1 MSLLPVFDGVQR
13 EPKSGGKLRLAE
25 FQAPAN
31 LGHINT
37 GNGMPAAGNAVGATF
52 FLGSK
57 ASRNFIR
64 SRRPPWCRIW
74 CGSEGTDRSSL
85 AIPSF
90 EMNLDGI
97 RVLLVED
104 NPGDARLFTELVRD
118 TGAGQWNLVQ
128 VDRLSTALDR
138 LSHEAFDVVLLDL
151 SLPDAEGIETLVRAH
166 AHSPKTPIVVLTG
179 HDDEALAVRA
189 VRAGAQDYLVK
200 GRMDGDL
207 LVRSIRYASERGR
220 AIQALERRE
229 EHYRSLIENSMDLI
243 SILNLDG
250 TIRYASPSHERLLG
264 YHLDELVGRN
274 VLSFVNPDDRARVET
289 TMVNGNSGRPV
300 ECRIRH
306 RDGSWRVLESFS
318 RDLSHIAGVNG
329 MVVNARDITERKRLE
344 EQLHHSQRLEAVGRL
359 AGGVAHDFNNLL
371 MVITGYSHMLLDAM
385 HPGDPARQ
393 DLEQV
398 VKASERA
405 TDLTRQLLAF
415 SRRQGVRASLVN
427 LNVLVE
433 EMDRMLRRVLGEDIE
448 LIVKL
453 APELKNVRA
462 DPGQIEQVILN
473 IVVNAKDAMPGGGQ
487 LRIETRNAGLPRRD
501 CVTLS
506 ISDTGIGMDPQVL
519 SRVFE
524 PFFTTKE
531 HGTGLGLATS
541 YGIIK
546 ENGGDLRVDSTPAKG
561 TTFDIELPVAY
572 QTPEDL
578 ELPNEKRSPR
588 GTETI
593 LLVEDED
600 PVRRVVETMLKRHG
614 YQVLSSASSNEAIAA
629 AERHRGVI
637 HLLITDMVM
646 PGMSGRKMAE
656 CLVARRPDMKVLYVS
671 GYGDA
676 SAESDAHFLQ
686 KPFSTDELATKIRD
700 MLK

>member
-1 MSLLPVFDGVQR
+1 
-13 EPKSGGKLRLAE
+13 
-25 FQAPAN
+25 
-31 LGHINT
+31 
-37 GNGMPAAGNAVGATF
+37 
-52 FLGSK
+52 
-57 ASRNFIR
+57 
-64 SRRPPWCRIW
+64 
-74 CGSEGTDRSSL
+74 
-85 AIPSF
+85 
-90 EMNLDGI
+90 MNLDGI

-104 NPGDARLFTELVRD
+104 NPGDARLLTELVRD
-118 TGAGQWNLVQ
+118 TGAGQWKLVH

-138 LSHEAFDVVLLDL
+138 LSREPFDVMLLDL
-151 SLPDAEGIETLVRAH
+151 SLPDADGLDTLIRAH
-166 AHSPKTPIVVLTG
+166 GEAPRIPIVVLTG

-220 AIQALERRE
+220 AIEALERRE

-264 YHLDELVGRN
+264 YPLDELVGKN
-274 VLSFVNPDDRARVET
+274 VLSFVHSDDKDGVQTALL
-289 TMVNGNSGRPV
+289 NGNSGQPL

-306 RDGSWRVLESFS
+306 ADGSWRMLESFS
-318 RDLSHIAGVNG
+318 RDLSQVAGVNG

-385 HPGDPARQ
+385 HPSDPARQ

-427 LNVLVE
+427 LNVLVQ

-448 LIVKL
+448 LIVRL
-453 APELKNVRA
+453 APELKTVRA

-473 IVVNAKDAMPGGGQ
+473 MVVNARDAMPSGGQ
-487 LRIETRNAGLPRRD
+487 LRIETRNAGQPSRD
-501 CVTLS
+501 CVTIS
-506 ISDTGIGMDPQVL
+506 ISDTGMGMDSQVL

-541 YGIIK
+541 YGIIQ
-546 ENGGDLRVDSTPAKG
+546 ENGGDLRVASMPAKG
-561 TTFDIELPVAY
+561 TTFHIELPVTEA
-572 QTPEDL
+572 TLEDR
-578 ELPNEKRSPR
+578 ELPDATRAPR

-600 PVRRVVETMLKRHG
+600 PVRRVLETMLKRHG
-614 YQVLSSASSNEAIAA
+614 YQVLASASSKDALAA
-629 AERHRGVI
+629 AEQHRGEI
-637 HLLITDMVM
+637 HLLITDIML

-656 CLVARRPDMKVLYVS
+656 CLNVRRPDMKVLYVS

-676 SAESDAHFLQ
+676 QDENDDARFLQ
-686 KPFSTDELATKIRD
+686 KPFSTEELATKIREI
-700 MLK
+700 LK

>member
-1 MSLLPVFDGVQR
+1 
-13 EPKSGGKLRLAE
+13 
-25 FQAPAN
+25 
-31 LGHINT
+31 
-37 GNGMPAAGNAVGATF
+37 
-52 FLGSK
+52 
-57 ASRNFIR
+57 
-64 SRRPPWCRIW
+64 
-74 CGSEGTDRSSL
+74 
-85 AIPSF
+85 
-90 EMNLDGI
+90 MNLDGI

-104 NPGDARLFTELVRD
+104 NPGDARLFTELLR
-118 TGAGQWNLVQ
+118 GAGASHLRLVQ
-128 VDRLSTALDR
+128 VDRLADAIDS
-138 LSHEAFDVVLLDL
+138 LSRDSFDVMLLDL
-151 SLPDAEGIETLVRAH
+151 SLPDADGLETLVRAH
-166 AHSPKTPIVVLTG
+166 AQAPKIPIVVLTG

-200 GRMDGDL
+200 GHVDGEL

-220 AIQALERRE
+220 ALEALERRE
-229 EHYRSLIENSMDLI
+229 EHYRSLIEHSLDLI

-264 YHLDELVGRN
+264 HQLDELVGRN
-274 VLSFVNPDDRARVET
+274 VLSFVHPDDKARVEAAL
-289 TMVNGNSGRPV
+289 VQGNNGRPV
-300 ECRIRH
+300 ECRVH
-306 RDGSWRVLESFS
+306 HSDGSWRVLESFS
-318 RDLSHIAGVNG
+318 RDLSHVAGVNG

-344 EQLHHSQRLEAVGRL
+344 EQLHHAQRLEAVGRL

-385 HPGDPARQ
+385 HPSDPARL

-415 SRRQGVRASLVN
+415 SRRQGVRASLVD
-427 LNVLVE
+427 LNALVR
-433 EMDRMLRRVLGEDIE
+433 EMDRMLRRILGEDIE
-448 LIVKL
+448 LTTIL
-453 APELKNVRA
+453 APQLSAVRA

-473 IVVNAKDAMPGGGQ
+473 MVVNARDAMPGGGK
-487 LRIETRNAGLPRRD
+487 LLIETRNAGTAERD

-506 ISDTGIGMDPQVL
+506 VCDTGIGMDARVL
-519 SRVFE
+519 SRIFE

-546 ENGGDLRVDSTPAKG
+546 ENGGDFRVESAPGKG
-561 TTFDIELPVAY
+561 TTFRIELPVAA
-572 QTPEDL
+572 QTADHLEAPSVKDL
-578 ELPNEKRSPR
+578 AN

-600 PVRRVVETMLKRHG
+600 GVRRVVETMLTRHG
-614 YQVLSSASSNEAIAA
+614 YNVLASGSSKDALAA
-629 AERHRGVI
+629 AGQHAGVI

-656 CLVARRPDMKVLYVS
+656 CLVESRPNMKVLYVS

-676 SAESDAHFLQ
+676 SVSQSDAHFLQ
-686 KPFSTDELATKIRD
+686 KPFSTEELTTKVRE

>member
-1 MSLLPVFDGVQR
+1 
-13 EPKSGGKLRLAE
+13 
-25 FQAPAN
+25 
-31 LGHINT
+31 
-37 GNGMPAAGNAVGATF
+37 
-52 FLGSK
+52 
-57 ASRNFIR
+57 
-64 SRRPPWCRIW
+64 
-74 CGSEGTDRSSL
+74 
-85 AIPSF
+85 
-90 EMNLDGI
+90 MNLDGI

-118 TGAGQWNLVQ
+118 TGAGLWKMVH

-138 LSHEAFDVVLLDL
+138 LSREPFDVMLLDL
-151 SLPDAEGIETLVRAH
+151 SLPDAEGLDTLIRAH
-166 AHSPKTPIVVLTG
+166 AEAPKIPIVVLTG

-220 AIQALERRE
+220 TIEALERRE

-250 TIRYASPSHERLLG
+250 TIRYVSPSHERMLG
-264 YHLDELVGRN
+264 YPLDELVGRN
-274 VLSFVNPDDRARVET
+274 VLSFVHAQDKARIQAALVG
-289 TMVNGNSGRPV
+289 GNNGRPV
-300 ECRIRH
+300 ECRVRH
-306 RDGSWRVLESFS
+306 FDGSWRMLESFS
-318 RDLSHIAGVNG
+318 RDLTHVAGVNG

-371 MVITGYSHMLLDAM
+371 MVITGYSHMLLDGM
-385 HPGDPARQ
+385 HAADPARQ

-427 LNVLVE
+427 LNALVN
-433 EMDRMLRRVLGEDIE
+433 EMERMLRRVLGEEIE
-448 LIVKL
+448 LIIQL
-453 APELKNVRA
+453 APELKTVRA

-473 IVVNAKDAMPGGGQ
+473 MAVNARDAMASGGQ
-487 LRIETRNAGLPRRD
+487 LLIETRNATEPGRD
-501 CVTLS
+501 CVT
-506 ISDTGIGMDPQVL
+506 IAVSDTGIGMDSQVM

-546 ENGGDLRVDSTPAKG
+546 ENGGDLRVDSTLGKG
-561 TTFDIELPVAY
+561 TTFYIELPVVE

-578 ELPNEKRSPR
+578 DLPAERRAPR

-614 YQVLSSASSNEAIAA
+614 YQVLASASSKDALAA
-629 AERHRGVI
+629 AEQHRGEI

-656 CLVARRPDMKVLYVS
+656 CLTSKRPDMKVLYVS

-676 SAESDAHFLQ
+676 KAQNDVHFLQ
-686 KPFSTDELATKIRD
+686 KPFSTEELATKIREI
-700 MLK
+700 LK

>member
-1 MSLLPVFDGVQR
+1 MLSATR
-13 EPKSGGKLRLAE
+13 
-25 FQAPAN
+25 
-31 LGHINT
+31 
-37 GNGMPAAGNAVGATF
+37 AAGLGAGRSF
-52 FLGSK
+52 FSH
-57 ASRNFIR
+57 ARPFCIFIHCLR
-64 SRRPPWCRIW
+64 HAWYKIC
-74 CGSEGTDRSSL
+74 CGSEGPSARL
-85 AIPSF
+85 RIPSCV
-90 EMNLDGI
+90 MNLDGI

-118 TGAGQWNLVQ
+118 TGAGQWKLVQ
-128 VDRLSTALDR
+128 VDRLSAALER
-138 LSHEAFDVVLLDL
+138 LQREPFDVMLLDL
-151 SLPDAEGIETLVRAH
+151 SLPDADGLETLIRAH
-166 AHSPKTPIVVLTG
+166 TQAPKIPIVVLTG

-200 GRMDGDL
+200 GRIDGDA

-220 AIQALERRE
+220 AVEALERRE
-229 EHYRSLIENSMDLI
+229 EHYRSLIEYSMDLI

-250 TIRYASPSHERLLG
+250 TIRYVSPSHERILG
-264 YHLDELVGRN
+264 YPLDELVGRN
-274 VLSFVNPDDRARVET
+274 VLMFVHSDDKAHVQT
-289 TMVNGNSGRPV
+289 ALVNGNNGRPV
-300 ECRIRH
+300 ECRVRH
-306 RDGSWRVLESFS
+306 SDGTWRMLESFS
-318 RDLSHIAGVNG
+318 RDLSHVAGVNG
-329 MVVNARDITERKRLE
+329 MVVNARDITERKHLE

-385 HPGDPARQ
+385 HGSDPARQ

-427 LNVLVE
+427 LNVLVQ
-433 EMDRMLRRVLGEDIE
+433 EMDRMLRRVLGEEIE
-448 LIVKL
+448 LIVRL
-453 APELKNVRA
+453 APELKTVRA

-473 IVVNAKDAMPGGGQ
+473 MVVNARDAMPAGGQ
-487 LRIETRNAGLPRRD
+487 LVIETRNDRKPNRD
-501 CVTLS
+501 IVS
-506 ISDTGIGMDPQVL
+506 IAITDSGIGMNPDVL
-519 SRVFE
+519 TRVFE

-546 ENGGDLRVDSTPAKG
+546 ENGGDLRVESTPGKG
-561 TTFDIELPVAY
+561 TVFHIELPPAA

-578 ELPNEKRSPR
+578 ELPDERRAPR

-614 YQVLSSASSNEAIAA
+614 YHVLASGSSKDALAA
-629 AERHRGVI
+629 AEQHRGII
-637 HLLITDMVM
+637 HLLITDIMM

-656 CLVARRPDMKVLYVS
+656 CLTARRPDMKVLYVS

-676 SAESDAHFLQ
+676 LAQNDTYFLQ
-686 KPFSTDELATKIRD
+686 KPFSTEELATKIRE

>member
-1 MSLLPVFDGVQR
+1 
-13 EPKSGGKLRLAE
+13 
-25 FQAPAN
+25 
-31 LGHINT
+31 
-37 GNGMPAAGNAVGATF
+37 
-52 FLGSK
+52 
-57 ASRNFIR
+57 
-64 SRRPPWCRIW
+64 
-74 CGSEGTDRSSL
+74 
-85 AIPSF
+85 
-90 EMNLDGI
+90 MNLDGI

-104 NPGDARLFTELVRD
+104 NPGDARLFTELLRSA
-118 TGAGQWNLVQ
+118 GAGHLRMVQ
-128 VDRLSTALDR
+128 VDRLAAALDCLKR
-138 LSHEAFDVVLLDL
+138 DSFDVVLLDL
-151 SLPDAEGIETLVRAH
+151 SLPDANGLDTLVRAH
-166 AHSPKTPIVVLTG
+166 AHAPKIPIVVLTG

-200 GRMDGDL
+200 GHVDGEL

-220 AIQALERRE
+220 ALDALERRE
-229 EHYRSLIENSMDLI
+229 EHYRSLIEHSLDLI
-243 SILNLDG
+243 SILSHDG

-264 YHLDELVGRN
+264 YPAGELVGRN
-274 VLSFVNPDDRARVET
+274 VVSFVHPEDVSHVQSAL
-289 TMVNGNSGRPV
+289 VNGNNGRAV
-300 ECRIRH
+300 ECRVYH
-306 RDGSWRVLESFS
+306 RDGSVRVLESFS
-318 RDLSHIAGVNG
+318 RDLSHVAGVNG
-329 MVVNARDITERKRLE
+329 VVVNARDVTERKHLE

-385 HPGDPARQ
+385 HPSDPARL

-405 TDLTRQLLAF
+405 TELTRQLLAF
-415 SRRQGVRASLVN
+415 SRRQGVRASLVD
-427 LNVLVE
+427 LNALVR

-448 LIVKL
+448 FAAIL
-453 APELKNVRA
+453 ASHLNAVRA

-473 IVVNAKDAMPGGGQ
+473 MVVNARDAMPGGGK
-487 LRIETRNAGLPRRD
+487 LLLETRNAGTPARD

-506 ISDTGIGMDPQVL
+506 IQDTGIGMDAQVL
-519 SRVFE
+519 SRIFE

-546 ENGGDLRVDSTPAKG
+546 ENGGDLRVESAPGKG
-561 TTFDIELPVAY
+561 TTFCIELPAAE
-572 QTPEDL
+572 QTADHL
-578 ELPNEKRSPR
+578 ETPSARDAAN

-600 PVRRVVETMLKRHG
+600 GVRRVVETMLKRHG
-614 YQVLSSASSNEAIAA
+614 YHVLSSASSNDAMAA
-629 AERHRGVI
+629 AGQHAGSI
-637 HLLITDMVM
+637 DLLITDMVM

-656 CLVARRPDMKVLYVS
+656 CLVESRPNMKVLYVS

-676 SAESDAHFLQ
+676 SLSQSDAHFLQ
-686 KPFSTDELATKIRD
+686 KPFTTEELATKVRE

>member
-1 MSLLPVFDGVQR
+1 MTQTANSKFGPPELPTLPTSANSPHGV
-13 EPKSGGKLRLAE
+13 KSGVDRRAERAPFAIPPQRNGRLA
-25 FQAPAN
+25 
-31 LGHINT
+31 
-37 GNGMPAAGNAVGATF
+37 
-52 FLGSK
+52 
-57 ASRNFIR
+57 
-64 SRRPPWCRIW
+64 
-74 CGSEGTDRSSL
+74 
-85 AIPSF
+85 
-90 EMNLDGI
+90 MNLDGI

-104 NPGDARLFTELVRD
+104 NPGDSRLFTELVRE
-118 TGAGQWNLVQ
+118 TGAGHWQLVQ
-128 VDRLSTALDR
+128 VDRLSAALER
-138 LSHEAFDVVLLDL
+138 LRLEPFDVMLLDL
-151 SLPDAEGIETLVRAH
+151 SLPDADGLETLIRAR
-166 AHSPKTPIVVLTG
+166 AEAPKVPIVVLTG

-220 AIQALERRE
+220 TIEALERRE
-229 EHYRSLIENSMDLI
+229 EHYRSLIEYSMDLI

-250 TIRYASPSHERLLG
+250 TIRYVSPSHERILG
-264 YHLDELVGRN
+264 YPLDELVGKN
-274 VLSFVNPDDRARVET
+274 VLSFIHPQDKAHVQAA
-289 TMVNGNSGRPV
+289 MAHGNNGRPV
-300 ECRIRH
+300 ECRVRH
-306 RDGSWRVLESFS
+306 SDGSWRVLESFS
-318 RDLSHIAGVNG
+318 RDLSHVAGVNG
-329 MVVNARDITERKRLE
+329 MVVNARDITGRKQLE

-385 HPGDPARQ
+385 HASDPARQ

-415 SRRQGVRASLVN
+415 SRRQGVRATLINV
-427 LNVLVE
+427 NVLVK
-433 EMDRMLRRVLGEDIE
+433 EMERMLRRVLGDEIE
-448 LIVKL
+448 LTIRL
-453 APELKNVRA
+453 ASELKTVRA

-473 IVVNAKDAMPGGGQ
+473 MAVNARDAMSSAGR
-487 LRIETRNAGLPRRD
+487 LSIETKNAAQAGRST
-501 CVTLS
+501 VV
-506 ISDTGIGMDPQVL
+506 ISVRDTGIGMDSQVL

-546 ENGGDLRVDSTPAKG
+546 ENGGDLRVESTPGQG
-561 TTFDIELPVAY
+561 TTFYIELPVTE
-572 QTPEDL
+572 QTPDEM
-578 ELPNEKRSPR
+578 ESPAEKRVPR

-600 PVRRVVETMLKRHG
+600 PVRRVVETMLKRYG
-614 YQVLSSASSNEAIAA
+614 YQVLTSPSPKDAVAA
-629 AERHRGVI
+629 AEQYRGEI
-637 HLLITDMVM
+637 HLLITDIML

-656 CLVARRPDMKVLYVS
+656 CIIQRRPNMKVLYVS

-676 SAESDAHFLQ
+676 KAQNETQFLQ
-686 KPFSTDELATKIRD
+686 KPFSTEELATKIREV
-700 MLK
+700 LK

>member
-1 MSLLPVFDGVQR
+1 
-13 EPKSGGKLRLAE
+13 
-25 FQAPAN
+25 
-31 LGHINT
+31 
-37 GNGMPAAGNAVGATF
+37 
-52 FLGSK
+52 
-57 ASRNFIR
+57 
-64 SRRPPWCRIW
+64 
-74 CGSEGTDRSSL
+74 
-85 AIPSF
+85 
-90 EMNLDGI
+90 MNLEGI
-97 RVLLVED
+97 SVLLVED

-118 TGAGQWNLVQ
+118 TGAGQWKLVH
-128 VDRLSTALDR
+128 VDRLSAALDR
-138 LSHEAFDVVLLDL
+138 LSREPFDVILLDL
-151 SLPDAEGIETLVRAH
+151 SLPDADGLETLIRAH
-166 AHSPKTPIVVLTG
+166 AQAPKIPIVVLTG

-200 GRMDGDL
+200 GRLDGDL

-220 AIQALERRE
+220 AVEALERRE

-250 TIRYASPSHERLLG
+250 TIRYVSPSHERLLG
-264 YHLDELVGRN
+264 YPLDELVGKN
-274 VLSFVNPDDRARVET
+274 VFSFIHAEDKARIQT
-289 TMVNGNSGRPV
+289 ALVNGNNGRPV
-300 ECRIRH
+300 ECRVRH
-306 RDGSWRVLESFS
+306 CDGSWRMLESFS
-318 RDLSHIAGVNG
+318 RDLSHVAGVNG

-385 HPGDPARQ
+385 HSSDPARQ

-427 LNVLVE
+427 LNPLVQ
-433 EMDRMLRRVLGEDIE
+433 EMDRMLRRVLGEEIE
-448 LIVKL
+448 LLVRL
-453 APELKNVRA
+453 APELKTVRA

-473 IVVNAKDAMPGGGQ
+473 MVVNARDAMPSGGQ
-487 LRIETRNAGLPRRD
+487 LLIETRNTGQPGRE
-501 CVTLS
+501 CVTIS
-506 ISDTGIGMDPQVL
+506 ISDTGVGMDSQVL

-546 ENGGDLRVDSTPAKG
+546 ENGGDLRVESTPAKG
-561 TTFDIELPVAY
+561 TCFRIELPAVE
-572 QTPEDL
+572 QTPDDL
-578 ELPNEKRSPR
+578 ELPDEKRAPR

-614 YQVLSSASSNEAIAA
+614 YQVLASASSKDALAA
-629 AERHRGVI
+629 AEQHRGTI
-637 HLLITDMVM
+637 DLLITDIRM

-656 CLVARRPDMKVLYVS
+656 CLVTVRPDMKVLYVS

-676 SAESDAHFLQ
+676 AAESDVHFLQ
-686 KPFSTDELATKIRD
+686 KPFSTEELATKIRE

>member
-1 MSLLPVFDGVQR
+1 
-13 EPKSGGKLRLAE
+13 
-25 FQAPAN
+25 
-31 LGHINT
+31 
-37 GNGMPAAGNAVGATF
+37 
-52 FLGSK
+52 
-57 ASRNFIR
+57 
-64 SRRPPWCRIW
+64 
-74 CGSEGTDRSSL
+74 
-85 AIPSF
+85 
-90 EMNLDGI
+90 MNLEGI
-97 RVLLVED
+97 CVLLVED

-118 TGAGQWNLVQ
+118 TGAGQWKLVH
-128 VDRLSTALDR
+128 VDRLSAALDR
-138 LSHEAFDVVLLDL
+138 LTREPFDVILLDL
-151 SLPDAEGIETLVRAH
+151 SLPDADGLETLIRAH
-166 AHSPKTPIVVLTG
+166 AQAPKIPIVVLTG

-200 GRMDGDL
+200 GRLDGDL

-220 AIQALERRE
+220 AVEALERRE

-250 TIRYASPSHERLLG
+250 TIRYVSPSHERLLG
-264 YHLDELVGRN
+264 YPLDELVGKN
-274 VLSFVNPDDRARVET
+274 VFSFIHAEDKARIQT
-289 TMVNGNSGRPV
+289 ALVNGNNGRPV
-300 ECRIRH
+300 ECRVRH
-306 RDGSWRVLESFS
+306 CDGSWRMLESFS
-318 RDLSHIAGVNG
+318 RDLSHVAGVNG

-385 HPGDPARQ
+385 HSSDPARQ

-427 LNVLVE
+427 LNPLVQ
-433 EMDRMLRRVLGEDIE
+433 EMDRMLRRVLGEEIE
-448 LIVKL
+448 LLVRL
-453 APELKNVRA
+453 APELKTVRA

-473 IVVNAKDAMPGGGQ
+473 MVVNARDAMPSGGQ
-487 LRIETRNAGLPRRD
+487 LLIETRNTGQPGRE
-501 CVTLS
+501 CVTIS
-506 ISDTGIGMDPQVL
+506 ISDTGVGMDSQVL

-546 ENGGDLRVDSTPAKG
+546 ENGGDLRVESTPAKG
-561 TTFDIELPVAY
+561 TCFRIELPAVE
-572 QTPEDL
+572 QTPDDL
-578 ELPNEKRSPR
+578 ELPDEKRAPR

-614 YQVLSSASSNEAIAA
+614 YQVLASASSKDALAA
-629 AERHRGVI
+629 AEQHRGTI
-637 HLLITDMVM
+637 DLLITDIRM

-656 CLVARRPDMKVLYVS
+656 CLVTVRPDMKVLYVS

-676 SAESDAHFLQ
+676 AAESDVHFLQ
-686 KPFSTDELATKIRD
+686 KPFSTEELATKIRD